1 MESPTFLGG
10 GGVRNY
16 GKNKEINSE
25 IEDYAPPPPLQI
37 KIFIICEFCYVL
49 LVKI

>member
-1 MESPTFLGG
+1 MESLTFLGG

-25 IEDYAPPPPLQI
+25 IEDYAPPPHYRLR
-37 KIFIICEFCYVL
+37 FS
-49 LVKI
+49 